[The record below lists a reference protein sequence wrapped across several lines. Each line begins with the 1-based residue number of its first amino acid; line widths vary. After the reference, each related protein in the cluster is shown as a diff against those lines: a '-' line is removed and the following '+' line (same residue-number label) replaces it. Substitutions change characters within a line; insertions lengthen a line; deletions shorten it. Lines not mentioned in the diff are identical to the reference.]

1 MSRAALRRSLA
12 LAAAAVLGGTL
23 AVGGATAR
31 PAPARA
37 DASTCSPVATPP
49 EFRGR
54 VPTPKQ
60 VLGFDLGSKKATN
73 EQLNDYLRVLD
84 ASSTRLVTG
93 TFAHTST
100 GRPLEYGL
108 ISRPGNLSRHA
119 LARLSRDARKLRDPD
134 LSRAEAAHIVAHMPV
149 ILWLTGNVHGNE
161 AAAGDAIVQLAYELA
176 DRDDCVAN
184 RILDHAVVGIIP
196 SQNPDGRAADTRT
209 NAYAFDMNRDWFART
224 QAETSGKLDLLETYP
239 PQLYVDE
246 HGMGGNGYF
255 FPPNADPI
263 YHETSNQS
271 VDWIDHLYGPANAA
285 SFDAKNWS
293 YETYQAGYDLFYQ
306 GYGDSVPTTEFGAAG
321 MTFEVGQQASYPD
334 QTAKHRLSGLTALFT
349 GASNRASILGR
360 WHRGY
365 VEAKQEGEH
374 CSLQPNQVY
383 NPGHTVEQPVPD
395 IRVCGYLLRSDH
407 AKARELATVVRRLQ
421 LADVHVYALKHPMRV
436 PDYTAYGRATKAT
449 TLPRGTLW
457 IPMAQGQKHWIQA
470 MLNENTYVP
479 FPYFYDVSGWSM
491 PLLANLDGGYTGA
504 RIGAGDVH
512 RLAPRHVPAMPRL
525 AKVPR
530 IGLLD
535 PTAPGSSP
543 SESAGWARWRLQR
556 DWHLPA
562 TVLTPEQVNED
573 SLGKLDVLL
582 VPDNDAKSTA
592 ERIGTA
598 GAQALSA
605 WVNGGGHYVGWRG
618 GTTLA
623 ASLGLSTVQLADPTS
638 QVPGTLFRV
647 TTARHGPLTAGV
659 GSTNEVMYEYDLVMR
674 AADPADV
681 VLSYPNPDSPD
692 WFVSGYQ
699 EGAEELGG
707 TAAEANESVGSGAVT
722 VFSVDPNYRA
732 FTDGTARSLFDA
744 IAAPPNATTA
754 TRTVPDRAAAVQ
766 AAKRAASHVRSHASW
781 TNRLDHAHP

>member
-12 LAAAAVLGGTL
+12 LAAAVLVGGTF
-23 AVGGATAR
+23 VFGGAAARPATAR
-31 PAPARA
+31 A
-37 DASTCSPVATPP
+37 DTATCSPVGTPP
-49 EFRGR
+49 NFRDQ

-60 VLGFDLGSKKATN
+60 VLGFDLGSKEATN
-73 EQLNDYLRVLD
+73 EELNRYLNVLD
-84 ASSTRLVTG
+84 QSSTRLVTG

-108 ISRPGNLSRHA
+108 VSRPGNLTPAA
-119 LARLSRDARKLRDPD
+119 LSKLSRDARELRDPD
-134 LSRAEAAHIVAHMPV
+134 LSRAEVTRIVASMPV

-196 SQNPDGRAADTRT
+196 SQNPDGRAANTRT

-224 QAETSGKLDLLETYP
+224 QDETSGKLDLLETYP

-271 VDWIDHLYGPANAA
+271 VDWIDHLYGAANAA
-285 SFDAKNWS
+285 SFDAVGYS

-334 QTAKHRLSGLTALFT
+334 QTAKQRLSGLTTLFT
-349 GASNRASILGR
+349 GASNRASVLSG
-360 WHRGY
+360 WHQGY
-365 VEAKQEGEH
+365 VEAKQEGER
-374 CSLQPNQVY
+374 CTLQPNQVY

-395 IRVCGYLLRSDH
+395 IRVCGYLLRPDAS
-407 AKARELATVVRRLQ
+407 KARELATVVRRLQ
-421 LADVHVYALKHPMRV
+421 LADVDVYALKQPVRV
-436 PDYTAYGRATKAT
+436 PDYTAYGRATEAT
-449 TLPRGTLW
+449 TLPAGTLW
-457 IPMAQGQKHWIQA
+457 IPMDQGQKHWIQA

-491 PLLANLDGGYTGA
+491 PLLANLDGGYTGT
-504 RIGAGDVH
+504 RIGAGDLR
-512 RLAPRHVPAMPRL
+512 RLGPQQVPAMTT

-535 PTAPGSSP
+535 PTAPGRSP
-543 SESAGWARWRLQR
+543 SESAGWARWRLQG
-556 DWHLPA
+556 DWRLPV
-562 TVLTPEQVNED
+562 TVLTPEQVNAD
-573 SLGKLDVLL
+573 SLGNLDVLL
-582 VPDNDAKSTA
+582 VPDNTATSTA
-592 ERIGTA
+592 QRLGTA

-605 WVNGGGHYVGWRG
+605 WVSGGGHYVGWRG

-623 ASLGLSTVQLADPTS
+623 AQLGLSSVQVADPTS

-647 TTARHGPLTAGV
+647 TIAQDGPLTAGV
-659 GSTNEVMYEYDLVMR
+659 GLTNEVMYESDLVMR

-699 EGAEELGG
+699 QGAEELGG
-707 TAAEANESVGSGAVT
+707 TAAEVSEHVGAGAVT

-744 IAAPPNATTA
+744 VVTPPAVTPPTT
-754 TRTVPDRAAAVQ
+754 TNAAAV
-766 AAKRAASHVRSHASW
+766 AAASLAASRVHSHESL
-781 TNRLDHAHP
+781 TRRLDRHP

>member
-1 MSRAALRRSLA
+1 MTRAALRRSLA
-12 LAAAAVLGGTL
+12 LATAAALGGAL
-23 AVGGATAR
+23 AAGGAAAR
-31 PAPARA
+31 PTPARA
-37 DASTCSPVATPP
+37 DTATCSPVGTAPD
-49 EFRGR
+49 FRGR

-60 VLGFDLGSKKATN
+60 VLGFDLGSQEATN
-73 EQLNDYLRVLD
+73 EQLNRYLHVLD
-84 ASSTRLVTG
+84 GSSSRLVTG
-93 TFAHTST
+93 TFAHTAT

-108 ISRPGNLSRHA
+108 ISRPGNLTRPA
-119 LARLSRDARKLRDPD
+119 LARLSRDAQRLRDPD
-134 LSRAEAAHIVAHMPV
+134 LSKGEAARIVAHMPV

-161 AAAGDAIVQLAYELA
+161 PAAGDAIVQLAYELA

-196 SQNPDGRAADTRT
+196 SQNPDGRAANTRT

-224 QAETSGKLDLLETYP
+224 QDETSGKLDLLETYP

-263 YHETSNQS
+263 YHETSDQS
-271 VDWIDHLYGPANAA
+271 VDWIDNVYGTANAA
-285 SFDAKNWS
+285 SFDAMGWS

-321 MTFEVGQQASYPD
+321 MTFEVGQRASYPD
-334 QTAKHRLSGLTALFT
+334 QTAKHRLSGLTALFS
-349 GASNRASILGR
+349 GASNRGSILEG
-360 WHRGY
+360 WHRAY
-365 VEAKQEGEH
+365 VEAKQEGEA

-395 IRVCGYLLRSDH
+395 IRVCGYLLRYDPG
-407 AKARELATVVRRLQ
+407 KARELATVVRRLQ
-421 LADVHVYALKHPMRV
+421 LADVDVYALKRPVRV
-436 PDYTAYGRATKAT
+436 PDYTAYGRATKAA
-449 TLPRGTLW
+449 TLPAGTLW

-491 PLLANLDGGYTGA
+491 PLLGNLNGGYTGT
-504 RIGAGDVH
+504 RIGAHDV
-512 RLAPRHVPAMPRL
+512 RLLDTQRVPAMPHL

-535 PTAPGSSP
+535 PTAPGRSP

-556 DWHLPA
+556 DWHLPV
-562 TVLTPEQVNED
+562 TVLTPEQVTAD
-573 SLGKLDVLL
+573 GLGRLDVLL
-582 VPDNDAKSTA
+582 VPDNDAQSTA
-592 ERIGTA
+592 QRMGTA

-623 ASLGLSTVQLADPTS
+623 AQLGLSTVQLADPTS

-647 TTARHGPLTAGV
+647 TTAQGGPLTSGV
-659 GSTNEVMYEYDLVMR
+659 GPTNEVMYEFDLVMR

-681 VLSYPNPDSPD
+681 VMSYPSPDSPD

-699 EGAEELGG
+699 QGAGELGG
-707 TAAEANESVGSGAVT
+707 TAAEVNE
-722 VFSVDPNYRA
+722 P
-732 FTDGTARSLFDA
+732 
-744 IAAPPNATTA
+744 
-754 TRTVPDRAAAVQ
+754 
-766 AAKRAASHVRSHASW
+766 
-781 TNRLDHAHP
+781 